1 MASNRP
7 STLLL
12 RVDGFGWQDCL
23 ATGPGSAILGSLLF
37 SALFPAPMSVKFLLR
52 VAGTLLLAW
61 AAAAACVA
69 LHTPLPWMLGPLV
82 ATSVLS
88 MAGAPTESWG
98 PLRNGG
104 QWAIGAALG
113 LYFTP
118 EVSALVGSLWW
129 AIVLGIGWALLLGW
143 GFGAW
148 LYRLHAPRMHG
159 VPASMLRSTSYFA
172 GAIGAAS
179 EMTLL
184 SERENART
192 DLVAASHSLR
202 LLIVTITIPFALQ
215 WSGLQGLD
223 ILIPTVRDVSW
234 PGLALLALLT
244 GAGALVMDRL
254 GRANPWFM
262 GAMLVSMAVTMA
274 GLHLSAVPQAV
285 VNAAQLVI
293 GVSLGVRFRAEF
305 LHTAPRWLASVA
317 VGTFGLM
324 GICAA
329 FAPVLAWAT
338 GLPGVTLL
346 LGTSPGGITEM
357 AITAKVLQLGVPVV
371 TAFQVC
377 RLIAVL
383 MLVGPM
389 FRRIYPP
396 TEGGS
401 AI

>member
-1 MASNRP
+1 M
-7 STLLL
+7 
-12 RVDGFGWQDCL
+12 QDCL

-37 SALFPAPMSVKFLLR
+37 SALFPPPMSVKFLLR

-223 ILIPTVRDVSW
+223 ILNPTVREVSW
-234 PGLALLALLT
+234 TGLALLALLT

-274 GLHLSAVPQAV
+274 GLHLSAVPQAL

-329 FAPVLAWAT
+329 FAAVLAWAT
-338 GLPGVTLL
+338 GLPWVTLL

-389 FRRIYPP
+389 YRRIYPP
-396 TEGGS
+396 TKDGS
-401 AI
+401 AT

>member
-37 SALFPAPMSVKFLLR
+37 SALFPAPMSAKFLLR

-88 MAGAPTESWG
+88 MVGAPTESWG

-104 QWAIGAALG
+104 QWSIGAALG

-118 EVSALVGSLWW
+118 EVSALVGSLWC
-129 AIVLGIGWALLLGW
+129 AIILGIAWALLLGW

-329 FAPVLAWAT
+329 FAAVLAWAT
-338 GLPGVTLL
+338 GLPWVTLL